1 MIVSYCRLR
10 DGVVGAHV
18 RRVCCRGAD
27 AWMIEAAVQLSKRRQ
42 SARKWH
48 RHHCSYCDF
57 SARYATDLRRHV
69 NTGVH
74 RAYECRERGCT
85 FSSTHEQALYAYR
98 RYTHCAMNV
107 ARCDACFFCLPAGK
121 RAAMGVHATSH
132 SDAREVSCRFHC
144 GAMFK
149 TKDNERGHAMNRCR
163 HRQSPPLCAS
173 KFILLLTES
182 PPCGP
187 LHPRQQYTTV
197 RDSTRRDSHQRSATS
212 SRA

>member
-1 MIVSYCRLR
+1 
-10 DGVVGAHV
+10 
-18 RRVCCRGAD
+18 
-27 AWMIEAAVQLSKRRQ
+27 
-42 SARKWH
+42 
-48 RHHCSYCDF
+48 
-57 SARYATDLRRHV
+57 
-69 NTGVH
+69 
-74 RAYECRERGCT
+74 
-85 FSSTHEQALYAYR
+85 
-98 RYTHCAMNV
+98 
-107 ARCDACFFCLPAGK
+107 
-121 RAAMGVHATSH
+121 MGVHATSH

-197 RDSTRRDSHQRSATS
+197 RDATAINGLLHQAARDGCRTKPQLPSRSATN
-212 SRA
+212 